1 MSTAGFPELKIDPS
15 DVFGSWDRFIRQF
28 EVDARLREKACGTRR
43 VGDQDR
49 PVFDDELKCLALIK
63 AVGDEGQR
71 VIESKGH
78 DVRVDELTYKEVS
91 DILKAHYGR
100 EESVNVKT
108 RNFVTA
114 RQLSGEDNRDYL
126 RRVEQ
131 LSRNLRFFKSENAAA
146 SAALQEARQS
156 LAVVIAV
163 NGLRDLAIRRELLA
177 QPELSWERLCE
188 VLMSRCTAE
197 ETEAKLEVKLGP
209 AVPVR
214 TAQSVSEVRFDDTR
228 NRRYDRDSR
237 PRHDSGGRRDSYTGA
252 GGYQSSRYTDR
263 GYERPGRNSDT
274 GTDRRSYRREESR
287 EKRSGYR
294 EGKDKQPSS
303 SDRFGRRCYGCDQR
317 GHIVQECPRVK
328 CHECGNRGHIMRTC
342 PYIKCYEC
350 GARGHMSKACPTI
363 RRSQLS
369 SPARYERSD
378 RSPYRSRSRSPHF
391 SRQRNPGPAYHRRSP
406 SPRQDRNY
414 SPDNNRSSRRSPSPY
429 PHRGRES
436 YPDHYMR
443 RVKESEPLFDK
454 S

>member
-1 MSTAGFPELKIDPS
+1 MASGAISTAGFPELKIDPS
-15 DVFGSWDRFIRQF
+15 DVFGSSDRFIRQF

-146 SAALQEARQS
+146 SAAPQEASQS

-197 ETEAKLEVKLGP
+197 ETEAKLEVKVEP
-209 AVPVR
+209 
-214 TAQSVSEVRFDDTR
+214 AQSVSEVRFDDTR
-228 NRRYDRDSR
+228 NRRYDRGSR
-237 PRHDSGGRRDSYTGA
+237 PRRDSGDRRDSYTGA
-252 GGYQSSRYTDR
+252 SGCQ
-263 GYERPGRNSDT
+263 
-274 GTDRRSYRREESR
+274 
-287 EKRSGYR
+287 GYR
-294 EGKDKQPSS
+294 EHQNKW
-303 SDRFGRRCYGCDQR
+303 
-317 GHIVQECPRVK
+317 
-328 CHECGNRGHIMRTC
+328 
-342 PYIKCYEC
+342 
-350 GARGHMSKACPTI
+350 
-363 RRSQLS
+363 
-369 SPARYERSD
+369 
-378 RSPYRSRSRSPHF
+378 SR
-391 SRQRNPGPAYHRRSP
+391 
-406 SPRQDRNY
+406 
-414 SPDNNRSSRRSPSPY
+414 
-429 PHRGRES
+429 
-436 YPDHYMR
+436 
-443 RVKESEPLFDK
+443 
-454 S
+454 